1 MPNQKGEAHVPVV
14 RLMNRSGRSSRS
26 SPSRWITA
34 SKSLANRAS
43 GKLRFL
49 PGSAVQLEMVDAV
62 VPDHVQA
69 HLLEIVVV
77 LGPLKA
83 KPRSFV
89 SKQSPGGIQPV
100 LLGLAVASPGR
111 EPHAG
116 TGSVGGGKFVDIAE
130 LVFEPFVELPERF
143 RIVPPVVK
151 KDGIQHG
158 PALADQLFTVQAH
171 GLRGKSFVIA
181 VEQGVVPRVVI
192 QKGSVGPRTLFVQVL
207 QLEGS
212 GAAGRERLPQHGGN
226 I

>member
-1 MPNQKGEAHVPVV
+1 M
-14 RLMNRSGRSSRS
+14 
-26 SPSRWITA
+26 
-34 SKSLANRAS
+34 
-43 GKLRFL
+43 
-49 PGSAVQLEMVDAV
+49 
-62 VPDHVQA
+62 
-69 HLLEIVVV
+69 
-77 LGPLKA
+77 
-83 KPRSFV
+83 
-89 SKQSPGGIQPV
+89 
-100 LLGLAVASPGR
+100 
-111 EPHAG
+111 
-116 TGSVGGGKFVDIAE
+116 
-130 LVFEPFVELPERF
+130 FEPFVELPERF

-212 GAAGRERLPQHGGN
+212 AQLAGSGYPQHGGN